1 MTSLGLRLSR
11 TATAVSKLHGEVA
24 RRMWR
29 PLYDVSSDDQVPI
42 GYVTNGVHVPT
53 WMAEPM
59 RELFDRH
66 LRPGW
71 RHHLSD
77 PEIWKA
83 VDRIDDEE
91 LWETR
96 TLLRTRLVDY
106 VREQDTAARLGR
118 YEDVS
123 AVDAVANAF
132 HPDRLT
138 LGFARRVATYK
149 RLHLLFR
156 QPTRLETL
164 LAKSDTVQFVI
175 AGKAHPRDDEA
186 KAALAGLIRRPW
198 APAVAPRLAFIED
211 YDLNVAAN
219 LVAGCDVWVNLPRP
233 PMEASGTSGMKA
245 ALNGALNLSVPDGWW
260 AEAADGENGWLV
272 GDGRRTDDP
281 DAQDDRDAA
290 TLFDLI
296 EREILPMFHDRDD
309 RGVPRA
315 WVARVKRSLQT
326 LGPRFG
332 TDRMVREYLERVYA
346 PEAPAG

>member
-1 MTSLGLRLSR
+1 
-11 TATAVSKLHGEVA
+11 
-24 RRMWR
+24 
-29 PLYDVSSDDQVPI
+29 
-42 GYVTNGVHVPT
+42 
-53 WMAEPM
+53 MAEPM
-59 RELFDRH
+59 RELLDRH
-66 LRPGW
+66 LGPGW
-71 RHHLSD
+71 RHRADD
-77 PEIWKA
+77 PKIWE
-83 VDRIDDEE
+83 RIDGVDDEE

-96 TLLRTRLVDY
+96 TRLRERLVEY
-106 VREQDTAARLGR
+106 VREADTAARLGR

-123 AVDAVANAF
+123 AVDEVAHAF
-132 HPDRLT
+132 DPDRLT

-164 LAKSDTVQFVI
+164 LGKPDTVQVVI

-198 APAVAPRLAFIED
+198 TPEVAPRLAFIED

-260 AEAADGENGWLV
+260 AEAADGTNGWLV
-272 GDGRRTDDP
+272 GDGRPTDDAE
-281 DAQDDRDAA
+281 AQDDRDAA

-296 EREILPMFHDRDD
+296 ERELLPMFHDRDD
-309 RGVPRA
+309 RDVPRA
-315 WVARVKRSLQT
+315 WVARVKRSLKT
-326 LGPRFG
+326 IGPRFG
-332 TDRMVREYLERVYA
+332 TDRMLREYLDRVYA
-346 PEAPAG
+346 PGG

>member
-1 MTSLGLRLSR
+1 
-11 TATAVSKLHGEVA
+11 
-24 RRMWR
+24 MWR
-29 PLYDVSSDDQVPI
+29 PLYDVRTDDEVPI
-42 GYVTNGVHVPT
+42 DHVTNGVHVPT

-59 RELFDRH
+59 RELLDRH
-66 LRPGW
+66 LGPGW
-71 RHHLSD
+71 RHRADD
-77 PEIWKA
+77 PKVWERI
-83 VDRIDDEE
+83 DRVDDEE

-96 TLLRTRLVDY
+96 TRLRARLVEY
-106 VREQDTAARLGR
+106 VLEADTAARLGR

-123 AVDAVANAF
+123 AVDEVAHAF

-164 LAKSDTVQFVI
+164 LGKPDTVQIVI

-198 APAVAPRLAFIED
+198 PPEIAPRLAFIED

-260 AEAADGENGWLV
+260 AEAADGTNGWLV
-272 GDGRRTDDP
+272 GDGRSADDD

-296 EREILPMFHDRDD
+296 ERELLPMFHDRDERD
-309 RGVPRA
+309 IPRA
-315 WVARVKRSLQT
+315 WVARVKRSLKT
-326 LGPRFG
+326 IGPRFG
-332 TDRMVREYLERVYA
+332 TDRMLREYLDRVYA
-346 PEAPAG
+346 PGAPVG